1 MKVNE
6 LMLEDGYG
14 EKGYDLTM
22 EIIEAFATCASRGD
36 AIDQFC
42 EGFTDDQKLI
52 VCSFSMARDIIVSK
66 QISDALGGEIPDG
79 EQGGNNEQ

>member
-14 EKGYDLTM
+14 EKGYDLMM
-22 EIIEAFATCASRGD
+22 EIVEAFATCASRGD
-36 AIDQFC
+36 VIDQFC

-52 VCSFSMARDIIVSK
+52 VCSFSMARDVIVCQQYESLVTENLE
-66 QISDALGGEIPDG
+66 DDG
-79 EQGGNNEQ
+79 NEQQI